1 MIDSWNYDPSQRSNN
16 KRCNLRWLVTVLSYQ
31 LSLIARYHGPQP
43 PAAPARLSSLLSELL
58 GPVSGLWLEKIMKA
72 GVEWLLTTATGSP
85 GWAQSSHYDWERAAI
100 LLRTFNYLAQSHIRN
115 RNVYLH
121 KTENNVNH
129 VSFVCL
135 RISTIFAKKCPK
147 KLSMIMRYIFGQH
160 QHGQFGNITHPPRHC
175 YWGTRVA
182 SVTCLF
188 LSRHVS
194 WQCRGKSHFNNM
206 ILSGNL
212 CVVVSGWHWTVL
224 CMMLCV
230 VVFIGQ

>member
-1 MIDSWNYDPSQRSNN
+1 MASNRVKLSTEFNSALSRASAPRRPRHALITVVWAPGPGVRSVTWENYESWSWMTANN
-16 KRCNLRWLVTVLSYQ
+16 GNR
-31 LSLIARYHGPQP
+31 QP
-43 PAAPARLSSLLSELL
+43 RLSSELA
-58 GPVSGLWLEKIMKA
+58 LWLR
-72 GVEWLLTTATGSP
+72 
-85 GWAQSSHYDWERAAI
+85 ERAAI

-175 YWGTRVA
+175 YWGTRVV

-188 LSRHVS
+188 FIETRVVTMPWKITLQQHDIV
-194 WQCRGKSHFNNM
+194 WKPLCRCFWLTLNSPLHDALRRSF
-206 ILSGNL
+206 
-212 CVVVSGWHWTVL
+212 HWPIRGPSL
-224 CMMLCV
+224 WSSSQLEAR
-230 VVFIGQ
+230 I

>member
-1 MIDSWNYDPSQRSNN
+1 MASNRVKLSTEFNSALSRDSAPRRPRHTLITVVWAPGPGVRSVTWENYESWSWMTANN
-16 KRCNLRWLVTVLSYQ
+16 GNR
-31 LSLIARYHGPQP
+31 QP
-43 PAAPARLSSLLSELL
+43 RLSSELA
-58 GPVSGLWLEKIMKA
+58 LWLR
-72 GVEWLLTTATGSP
+72 
-85 GWAQSSHYDWERAAI
+85 ERAAI

>member
-1 MIDSWNYDPSQRSNN
+1 MASNRVKLSTEFNSALSRASAPRRPRQTLITVVWAPGPGVRSVTWENYESWSWMTANN
-16 KRCNLRWLVTVLSYQ
+16 GNR
-31 LSLIARYHGPQP
+31 QP
-43 PAAPARLSSLLSELL
+43 RLSSELA
-58 GPVSGLWLEKIMKA
+58 LWLRE
-72 GVEWLLTTATGSP
+72 S
-85 GWAQSSHYDWERAAI
+85 ERAAI